1 MTVKQIF
8 PVDYEAEVS
17 YRLLEASHSADLSL
31 AFHCISDPSVDV
43 NFTGAVNL
51 KTTTTE
57 LLLIS
62 ESSSQVR
69 VEFQEFITDVTPLF
83 LAVHAGNVSL
93 VRKLLSVGAD
103 VNQKLFRGFATTA
116 AVREGHIDIL
126 ETLIKAGASQPA
138 CEEALLEA
146 SCHDQA
152 GCGKLLMSSDLIRPH
167 IAVQALVA
175 ACCRGFVDVVETL
188 IKCGVDASV
197 TNRMLLQSLKP
208 SLHTNADCNALVAA
222 VVHRQVNVVSLLLQ
236 NGTTTDFEVQ
246 LGAWSWDI
254 STGEELRV
262 GAGLGEPYGITW
274 CAIEYFEKSGAIL
287 RLLLQHVSSN
297 GCHHGRTILHHAIL
311 CGNVEAVR
319 ILLECGAN
327 VESIVKTT
335 SKTEFRPIHMASR
348 LGLPAII
355 QCLIDFGCDLNS
367 LTDSGQSASSIAE
380 SYKWPHGFQ
389 QAVLDV
395 IRKGKIPKS
404 SNTST
409 FSPLIFVS
417 KVGDTEALK
426 TVIESGEFDLDYQDD
441 SGFSAVMHTAVKG
454 HAESFRLLVYAGADV
469 KLCNKYGETA
479 IMLSKL
485 NRNCDLFEKVM
496 LEFALEKG
504 NQNTGGFYALH
515 CAARRGD
522 LHSVT
527 LLTRNGF
534 DVNVPDGEDYTPL
547 MLAAREGHASVC
559 KVLISYGAHF
569 NAKNTRGETALLLA
583 RKFSGGKNDA
593 EGVILDE
600 LARKLVL
607 DGSYVQ
613 KHTKCGKGKPHVKQ
627 LRMLGSSGV
636 LCWGLSSRR
645 SVLCRD
651 AVLGPSS
658 TLRRNRYNRGDAEE
672 PGMFRVLTNKNREVH
687 FVCEGGLEAAEL
699 WVRGIKLDLSEME
712 GTEDMSCNNGQSTIT
727 SSVPLDQSHEVHF
740 QSFRN
745 DEMIN
750 IAQDHTYSMLSFVDG
765 SELYKFAQLMEINP
779 NWKRN
784 GDNHYE
790 AFLWE
795 YYTRNSGR
803 GKRGRFQTEVQA
815 AIAHDLLAI
824 KTWGESTLTNFPVSG
839 YSKQISQMKSMNI
852 DQLIFNITKTPKKNG
867 TEYVRVTRLDGDKWE
882 VRLENGNGRPTYY
895 LGLFDTKE
903 EATRAYDAATKKVKE
918 EDMSTNIDPNNYRN
932 ITRPVQMR
940 RPNFT
945 GCSGSNSRGL
955 QSSNQHDDLDI
966 FQEYQYRH
974 HFLRRHDD
982 LNSSAPIILYDFS
995 NHSVY
1000 EAGKDGY
1007 GSHAYY
1013 HSTMEHSKFVGSN
1026 NNIGNS

>member
-8 PVDYEAEVS
+8 PLDYEAEVS
-17 YRLLEASHSADLSL
+17 QRLLEASHSSDLSI

-43 NFTGAVNL
+43 NFIGAVNL
-51 KTTTTE
+51 KTRTTE
-57 LLLIS
+57 LLLIP

-69 VEFQEFITDVTPLF
+69 LQFQEFVTDVTPLF
-83 LAVHAGNVSL
+83 LAVHAGNASL

-116 AVREGHIDIL
+116 AVREGHLDIL

-167 IAVQALVA
+167 IAVHALMA

-188 IKCGVDASV
+188 IKCGVDASA

-208 SLHTNADCNALVAA
+208 SLHTNVDCNALVAA

-236 NGTTTDFEVQ
+236 NGTTTDFEVR

-287 RLLLQHVSSN
+287 SLLLQHVSSN
-297 GCHHGRTILHHAIL
+297 GFHRGRTILHHAIL
-311 CGNVEAVR
+311 CGNAEAVR
-319 ILLECGAN
+319 ILLECGAD

-367 LTDSGQSASSIAE
+367 LTDSGDTALMICAKYKQEECLKLLTSAGADFGLVNIAGQSASSIAE
-380 SYKWPHGFQ
+380 SYKWSRGFQ
-389 QAVLDV
+389 QSVLDV
-395 IRKGKIPKS
+395 IKKGKIPKS

-409 FSPLIFVS
+409 FPPLIFVS

-485 NRNCDLFEKVM
+485 NQNCDLFEKVM

-569 NAKNTRGETALLLA
+569 SAKNTRGETALLLA

-600 LARKLVL
+600 LACKLVL

-613 KHTKCGKGKPHVKQ
+613 KHTKCGKGKPHLKQ

-645 SVLCRD
+645 NVLCCD
-651 AVLGPSS
+651 AVLGSSS
-658 TLRRNRYNRGDAEE
+658 TLRRNRRNRGDAEE
-672 PGMFRVLTNKNREVH
+672 PGIFRVLTNKNREVH

-699 WVRGIKLDLSEME
+699 WVRGIKL
-712 GTEDMSCNNGQSTIT
+712 
-727 SSVPLDQSHEVHF
+727 
-740 QSFRN
+740 
-745 DEMIN
+745 
-750 IAQDHTYSMLSFVDG
+750 
-765 SELYKFAQLMEINP
+765 
-779 NWKRN
+779 
-784 GDNHYE
+784 
-790 AFLWE
+790 
-795 YYTRNSGR
+795 
-803 GKRGRFQTEVQA
+803 
-815 AIAHDLLAI
+815 
-824 KTWGESTLTNFPVSG
+824 
-839 YSKQISQMKSMNI
+839 
-852 DQLIFNITKTPKKNG
+852 
-867 TEYVRVTRLDGDKWE
+867 VTRE
-882 VRLENGNGRPTYY
+882 AI
-895 LGLFDTKE
+895 FHKE
-903 EATRAYDAATKKVKE
+903 
-918 EDMSTNIDPNNYRN
+918 
-932 ITRPVQMR
+932 
-940 RPNFT
+940 
-945 GCSGSNSRGL
+945 
-955 QSSNQHDDLDI
+955 
-966 FQEYQYRH
+966 
-974 HFLRRHDD
+974 
-982 LNSSAPIILYDFS
+982 
-995 NHSVY
+995 
-1000 EAGKDGY
+1000 
-1007 GSHAYY
+1007 
-1013 HSTMEHSKFVGSN
+1013 
-1026 NNIGNS
+1026 IGI

>member
-1 MTVKQIF
+1 
-8 PVDYEAEVS
+8 
-17 YRLLEASHSADLSL
+17 
-31 AFHCISDPSVDV
+31 
-43 NFTGAVNL
+43 
-51 KTTTTE
+51 
-57 LLLIS
+57 
-62 ESSSQVR
+62 
-69 VEFQEFITDVTPLF
+69 
-83 LAVHAGNVSL
+83 
-93 VRKLLSVGAD
+93 
-103 VNQKLFRGFATTA
+103 
-116 AVREGHIDIL
+116 
-126 ETLIKAGASQPA
+126 
-138 CEEALLEA
+138 
-146 SCHDQA
+146 
-152 GCGKLLMSSDLIRPH
+152 
-167 IAVQALVA
+167 
-175 ACCRGFVDVVETL
+175 
-188 IKCGVDASV
+188 
-197 TNRMLLQSLKP
+197 
-208 SLHTNADCNALVAA
+208 
-222 VVHRQVNVVSLLLQ
+222 
-236 NGTTTDFEVQ
+236 
-246 LGAWSWDI
+246 
-254 STGEELRV
+254 
-262 GAGLGEPYGITW
+262 
-274 CAIEYFEKSGAIL
+274 
-287 RLLLQHVSSN
+287 
-297 GCHHGRTILHHAIL
+297 
-311 CGNVEAVR
+311 
-319 ILLECGAN
+319 
-327 VESIVKTT
+327 
-335 SKTEFRPIHMASR
+335 MASR

-367 LTDSGQSASSIAE
+367 LTDSGDTALMICAKYKQEECLKVLTRSGADIGLVNIAGQSASSIAE
-380 SYKWPHGFQ
+380 SYKWSHGFQ

-699 WVRGIKLDLSEME
+699 WVRGIKLVIREA
-712 GTEDMSCNNGQSTIT
+712 I
-727 SSVPLDQSHEVHF
+727 
-740 QSFRN
+740 
-745 DEMIN
+745 
-750 IAQDHTYSMLSFVDG
+750 YS
-765 SELYKFAQLMEINP
+765 
-779 NWKRN
+779 
-784 GDNHYE
+784 
-790 AFLWE
+790 
-795 YYTRNSGR
+795 
-803 GKRGRFQTEVQA
+803 
-815 AIAHDLLAI
+815 
-824 KTWGESTLTNFPVSG
+824 
-839 YSKQISQMKSMNI
+839 
-852 DQLIFNITKTPKKNG
+852 
-867 TEYVRVTRLDGDKWE
+867 
-882 VRLENGNGRPTYY
+882 
-895 LGLFDTKE
+895 
-903 EATRAYDAATKKVKE
+903 
-918 EDMSTNIDPNNYRN
+918 
-932 ITRPVQMR
+932 
-940 RPNFT
+940 
-945 GCSGSNSRGL
+945 
-955 QSSNQHDDLDI
+955 
-966 FQEYQYRH
+966 
-974 HFLRRHDD
+974 
-982 LNSSAPIILYDFS
+982 
-995 NHSVY
+995 
-1000 EAGKDGY
+1000 
-1007 GSHAYY
+1007 
-1013 HSTMEHSKFVGSN
+1013 
-1026 NNIGNS
+1026 